1 MKKLKNI
8 VLIIILILLTPIIF
22 ISLVITI
29 DSYIHKDKIP
39 SFFGWKP
46 FIVLSGSME
55 SQINVGDIVVVKEIE
70 TNKLK
75 EGDVI
80 AFRNGDIVI
89 IHRIIEKEENA
100 GKIQYITKGD
110 NNNVKD
116 KGKVQE
122 EQIEGIYK
130 FKIIKLG
137 NIAMF
142 IQTPLGAI
150 ALISTPVIL
159 LLIMYIDENRKEK
172 EYVEQKEKELN
183 DMIEEIKR
191 LKRQSEE
198 FAKRK

>member
-159 LLIMYIDENRKEK
+159 LLIIYIDENRKEK

>member
-122 EQIEGIYK
+122 DQIEGIYE

-150 ALISTPVIL
+150 ALISIPVIL

-183 DMIEEIKR
+183 DMVEEIKR
-191 LKRQSEE
+191 LKRQNEE

>member
-137 NIAMF
+137 NIAIF